1 MSVLTAYS
9 RDNGMP
15 NLLIHGFNVKPQVEH
30 FLEELYPDAQTR
42 AEFTLVANC
51 AFGKGIQ
58 FVRDDLVF
66 FAKRACATKA
76 IVLWNADK
84 LTVDAQ
90 SALRRC
96 IEVYSHSTRFFL
108 VVTDKYKLLKPI
120 LSRVCEVYL
129 PFPPE
134 KERDCTNLAPL
145 LNLINNQA
153 TPDEIVL
160 QRFSGLDIMDLVAT
174 DLLACEKKAEWLMAF
189 HQIRRDVRNESVLVW
204 MMLHTLARVGQI
216 ETTPP

>member
-1 MSVLTAYS
+1 
-9 RDNGMP
+9 
-15 NLLIHGFNVKPQVEH
+15 
-30 FLEELYPDAQTR
+30 
-42 AEFTLVANC
+42 
-51 AFGKGIQ
+51 
-58 FVRDDLVF
+58 
-66 FAKRACATKA
+66 
-76 IVLWNADK
+76 
-84 LTVDAQ
+84 
-90 SALRRC
+90 
-96 IEVYSHSTRFFL
+96 
-108 VVTDKYKLLKPI
+108 
-120 LSRVCEVYL
+120 
-129 PFPPE
+129 
-134 KERDCTNLAPL
+134 LAPL